1 MVMFGKKSQDPAGA
15 QRQPATATPLA
26 PASNAGGTAAL
37 GQDKAAS
44 NPINKGMEPVKP
56 DTTTPKRNSPVGT
69 VIGDDTTIDGKIH
82 SKGTLRVDG
91 CVKGEVKADD
101 SVIIGPTGEVE
112 ATVEAKLVTI
122 SGKVQG
128 NITAT
133 ERLELQPTCEI
144 LGDIETAEGALV
156 IESGARIEGR
166 CTMGL
171 SSKAAKGPV
180 PMESPKSKLGHQDV
194 G

>member
-15 QRQPATATPLA
+15 QRQPATATP
-26 PASNAGGTAAL
+26 PTSNVGQPTGL
-37 GQDKAAS
+37 GQDKAVPNS
-44 NPINKGMEPVKP
+44 MDKGMEPVKP